1 MASNNQR
8 NLPQNAVLIRVNF
21 SSNNQ
26 MPSNYALGAQQQQAE
41 QITKP
46 EQVKETLRIRHVC
59 LSTVELLSCLR
70 GL

>member
-8 NLPQNAVLIRVNF
+8 NLSQNAVLIRVNF

-46 EQVKETLRIRHVC
+46 EQVK
-59 LSTVELLSCLR
+59 
-70 GL
+70 

>member
-26 MPSNYALGAQQQQAE
+26 MPSNYAPGAQQQQAE

-46 EQVKETLRIRHVC
+46 EQVK
-59 LSTVELLSCLR
+59 
-70 GL
+70 